1 MNNYNI
7 SFIKSPSNIEI
18 NLNSSKSESNRLL
31 IIKSLS
37 EDNIKL
43 SNLSKANDTILLNKL
58 IKLNSNSIWDA
69 EDAGTTMRF
78 LTSYLAL

>member
-37 EDNIKL
+37 DDNIKL
-43 SNLSKANDTILLNKL
+43 SNLSKC
-58 IKLNSNSIWDA
+58 
-69 EDAGTTMRF
+69 E
-78 LTSYLAL
+78 LTPQEMASLEFAIQE